1 MTQFLTLECPN
12 DKAVRWITD
21 TLKRAN
27 LQVATSF
34 DLHTTRPAYT
44 DYPCPHHGSA
54 ACDCQ
59 MVVLLVYGADSRPA
73 TLVVHSS
80 DGRTWLSL
88 IDYPGQRPSPTLR
101 AAILTTL
108 SPDSSPLHLQEQVT
122 SKASTHC
129 SEENG
134 I

>member
-1 MTQFLTLECPN
+1 MAQLLTLESKY
-12 DKAVRWITD
+12 DEAMKWITE
-21 TLKRAN
+21 TLKRAH

-34 DLHTTRPAYT
+34 DLRTTRPAYT

-59 MVVLLVYGADSRPA
+59 MVVLLVYGTDSRPA
-73 TLVVHSS
+73 TLVIHSS
-80 DGRTWLSL
+80 DGSTWLSL

-108 SPDSSPLHLQEQVT
+108 SPDTSPLYPQEQVA

-129 SEENG
+129 TEENG